1 MLKYLGCVCGIERKI
16 SCVVAMPVVLLRV
29 NLAVSRLAGIACTY
43 CIPKN
48 HSLHGG
54 GGEVYKTPRTSHKC
68 RVRAKWE
75 EIG

>member
-1 MLKYLGCVCGIERKI
+1 MWNKKKI
-16 SCVVAMPVVLLRV
+16 SCVVAMPVVLLIV

-48 HSLHGG
+48 HILHGG
-54 GGEVYKTPRTSHKC
+54 GGEVYKPSRTSHKC
-68 RVRAKWE
+68 GMRAKWVKND